1 MQLRFALLMLIKEY
15 MNKMKKWLVS
25 ALVFGFSLVMLITMT
40 GIKDVFKDENGS
52 TNWQYVANWSSGS
65 LIIILAVVI
74 LNLFLAH
81 RRIRKSNNQLN
92 TIREE
97 LEVRVIERTASLDKT
112 NTHLLQTNKLLE
124 DEVTKHLTTTQR
136 LLDSEYYIKNILAS
150 MPLVLVS
157 LDEKGDVTHWNEK
170 AEELSGIAATSAVG
184 NNLWQVYPEIVLS
197 WEQVEQ
203 VMAEEEAFTYPH
215 RQRGIHYYDVTLFPL
230 KGSKNKGVV
239 ILVNDVSK
247 QKQAEN
253 MLIQNEKI
261 ASVTEL
267 ASAMAHDINTP
278 LQGMLLDLQSFQQLL
293 SKHDN
298 QSVGA
303 QDVDKLN
310 VLLNDASKRADTVA
324 LVVKNLLS
332 FARGRSEQKQ
342 AEDIK
347 QLLENSVTLAQDM
360 LVLSGS
366 LSFDDIDIV
375 REYQHDLPLVNC
387 YPTELQQVFL
397 NIIRHACYALATKV
411 DLEQARI
418 NISAKAEA
426 DGLWIC
432 FAHNGATLSDE
443 EQVSIFEPALS
454 VVQPQQDVDTKKRL
468 SFSHFIVTD
477 QHQGQMAVTS
487 DEENGTKFYIQLMLD

>member
-1 MQLRFALLMLIKEY
+1 
-15 MNKMKKWLVS
+15 MNKMKKWVVS
-25 ALVFGFSLVMLITMT
+25 AVVFGFSLVMLITMT

-65 LIIILAVVI
+65 LIIILAIVI

-112 NTHLLQTNKLLE
+112 NTHLLQANKLLE

-375 REYQHDLPLVNC
+375 REYQDDLPLLNC

-397 NIIRHACYALATKV
+397 NIIRHACYALAMKA

-418 NISAKAEA
+418 NISATAEA
-426 DGLWIC
+426 DGLWVC

-454 VVQPQQDVDTKKRL
+454 VIQPQQDVDTKKRL
-468 SFSHFIVTD
+468 SFSHFIITD